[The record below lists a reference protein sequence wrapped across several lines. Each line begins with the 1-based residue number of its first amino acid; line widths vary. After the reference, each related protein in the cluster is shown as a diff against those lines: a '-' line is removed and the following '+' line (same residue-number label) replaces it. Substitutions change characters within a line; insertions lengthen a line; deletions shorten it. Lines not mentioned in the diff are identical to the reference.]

1 MSFFHP
7 ATGRHRTDGGV
18 MAAKRVDYDGLA
30 ATYDQR
36 FGADSPGATGQAL
49 RQMVENSRAGRVLEV
64 GCGTGHWLE
73 TLAPVST
80 SLFGL
85 DPSAGMLRQ
94 ARTKQIPAHFSQG
107 YGEQLP
113 FANEAFEVV
122 FCVNALHHFAAPQ
135 TFIADAVRVLG
146 KEGRLA
152 VVGGDPHRG
161 REQWYVY
168 RYFDGTYETDRR
180 RYPTWEMVSHWMEAA
195 GFRQLEFAK
204 IEHII
209 DHKQGAAVFTDPY
222 LRKESSSQ
230 LALLTDEA
238 YEQGL
243 RRIREVL
250 AEAEAKGETLL
261 FETDLSIFM
270 LSGRR

>member
-1 MSFFHP
+1 M
-7 ATGRHRTDGGV
+7 TIR
-18 MAAKRVDYDGLA
+18 RVDYDRLA

-36 FGADSPGATGQAL
+36 FGADSRTETGQAL

-85 DPSAGMLRQ
+85 DPSGGMLRQ
-94 ARTKQIPAHFSQG
+94 ARAKQIPACFSQG

-113 FANEAFEVV
+113 FAEAVFEVV
-122 FCVNALHHFAAPQ
+122 FCVNALHHFAAPH

-146 KEGRLA
+146 SGGRLA
-152 VVGGDPHRG
+152 VVGGDPHRD

-168 RYFDGTYETDRR
+168 RYFAGAYETDRR
-180 RYPTWEMVSHWMEAA
+180 RFPTWERVARWMEAA
-195 GFRQLEFAK
+195 GLKQLEFAE

-209 DHKQGAAVFTDPY
+209 AHKQGTAVFADPY

-230 LALLTDEA
+230 LALLSDEA

-243 RRIREVL
+243 RRIREALV
-250 AEAEAKGETLL
+250 EAEEKGETLL
-261 FETDLSIFM
+261 FKTELSIFM

>member
-1 MSFFHP
+1 M
-7 ATGRHRTDGGV
+7 TV
-18 MAAKRVDYDGLA
+18 KRVDYDRLA

-36 FGADSPGATGQAL
+36 FGADSAAGRGQAL
-49 RQMVENSRAGRVLEV
+49 RQIVKNSRGGRVLEV

-73 TLAPVST
+73 TLAPVAT

-85 DPSAGMLRQ
+85 DASGGMLRQ
-94 ARTKQIPAHFSQG
+94 TRAKQIPAHFSQG

-122 FCVNALHHFAAPQ
+122 FCVNALHHFAAPH
-135 TFIADAVRVLG
+135 TFIADAARVLG
-146 KEGRLA
+146 SGGRLA
-152 VVGGDPHRG
+152 VVGGDPYRG

-168 RYFDGTYETDRR
+168 RYFAGAYETDRR
-180 RYPTWEMVSHWMEAA
+180 RYPTWKRVARWMEAA
-195 GFRQLEFAK
+195 GLKHLEFAE
-204 IEHII
+204 IERII
-209 DHKQGAAVFTDPY
+209 DHKQGTAVFVDPY
-222 LRKESSSQ
+222 LRKESTSQ
-230 LALLTDEA
+230 LALLSDEA

-243 RRIREVL
+243 RQMKKAL
-250 AEAEAKGETLL
+250 AEAEEKGETVL

>member
-1 MSFFHP
+1 MSS
-7 ATGRHRTDGGV
+7 
-18 MAAKRVDYDGLA
+18 KRVDYDRLA

-36 FGADSPGATGQAL
+36 FGTDSAAERGQAL

-85 DPSAGMLRQ
+85 DASGGMVRQ
-94 ARTKQIPAHFSQG
+94 ALAKQLPACLSQG

-113 FANEAFEVV
+113 CANEAFEVV
-122 FCVNALHHFAAPQ
+122 FCVNALHHFAAPE
-135 TFIADAVRVLG
+135 TFIADAARVLYKG
-146 KEGRLA
+146 GRLA

-168 RYFDGTYETDRR
+168 RYFAGAYETDRR
-180 RYPTWEMVSHWMEAA
+180 RFPTWERVADWMKAA
-195 GFRQLEFAK
+195 GFKQLEFAEVER
-204 IEHII
+204 IV
-209 DHKQGAAVFTDPY
+209 DHKQGPAVLADPY

-230 LALLTDEA
+230 LALLSDEA

-243 RRIREVL
+243 QRMKRAL
-250 AEAEAKGETLL
+250 AEAEENGETVL
-261 FETDLSIFM
+261 FETELSIFM